1 MNQLKE
7 EWQKHIDEI
16 DPDDG
21 NCALVDDDVLLWAE
35 NRLTKMQSMLER
47 AALHVDSIELS
58 DEIRGFLD
66 EE

>member
-1 MNQLKE
+1 MNPFKE
-7 EWQKHIDEI
+7 EWQKHINEI
-16 DPDDG
+16 DPEDG
-21 NCALVDDDVLLWAE
+21 SCALVDDDVLLWAE